1 MKKEEKRERKKGGD
15 LYLSRADV
23 FFGNLSRKVRE
34 SVFLSSVSALFRRFR
49 GAVNRKNGKADDK
62 EPSLLRRARRTATA
76 EFERSVLVT
85 GLRNLGRM
93 ILSAKLRTLGIL
105 LLSFGVWS
113 VSADLLLTLFLGNG
127 RISFER
133 TWFSVA
139 ASLTSLPMLFCGS
152 RSVGRSVLQ
161 SRILHFL
168 LFDLLGLPEAPFREA
183 GAREGGGFTAF
194 LMGLFFGAA
203 TLFISPLRLAAALG
217 IFLCLLISLLMP
229 ESGFLL
235 LLGALP
241 FTQTKYLFAGL
252 LFIFACFLLKAVRGK
267 RSFRYGPFSFL
278 LTVYALLVLFGVLF
292 PSSEAASAA
301 EGWERFLSVL
311 AALLAMQMARSS
323 KDALRFSGMI
333 VFSSVAASLCGLFL
347 CFSGN
352 VETVLASLDF
362 SFENVQAFLPGMS
375 PEALA
380 CFLAMAFAFLPAFVG
395 CLPAGGRRALLL
407 CVSLGLTGLCLLFT
421 WSLPCLACAFAALLL
436 LLYLRKK
443 AAAAALLFTGAAG
456 GLALFATGLY
466 RRIPFL
472 YRLTGSLPGRL
483 ENAEGYLRTAF
494 SGNPLTGAG
503 SGVSA
508 PFALYLKYGDP
519 GAGELTPGA
528 SMYMQ
533 VLSENGIIGL
543 LFFLIPLLFLLFYC
557 GYVRKINIHYT
568 DPYARWMLRGGGSF
582 LGVMTVGGF
591 FINPLASSS
600 GALCFFCLLGV
611 TAGLASSLAETGA
624 EGMSEDRIDAVLV
637 YRKKRRKNRERRAD
651 EG

>member
-168 LFDLLGLPEAPFREA
+168 LFDLLGLSEAPFREA

-217 IFLCLLISLLMP
+217 IFLCLLISLFDAGKRLSSAARRAAVYAD
-229 ESGFLL
+229 EIFVCGTAVHFRL
-235 LLGALP
+235 LP
-241 FTQTKYLFAGL
+241 FKGGEREAELPLRSLFLPFDG
-252 LFIFACFLLKAVRGK
+252 VR
-267 RSFRYGPFSFL
+267 
-278 LTVYALLVLFGVLF
+278 
-292 PSSEAASAA
+292 AA
-301 EGWERFLSVL
+301 RPVRRPLSVL
-311 AALLAMQMARSS
+311 RSR
-323 KDALRFSGMI
+323 LGGGGMGA
-333 VFSSVAASLCGLFL
+333 V
-347 CFSGN
+347 
-352 VETVLASLDF
+352 
-362 SFENVQAFLPGMS
+362 P
-375 PEALA
+375 
-380 CFLAMAFAFLPAFVG
+380 VG
-395 CLPAGGRRALLL
+395 PRRA
-407 CVSLGLTGLCLLFT
+407 SRH
-421 WSLPCLACAFAALLL
+421 AN
-436 LLYLRKK
+436 
-443 AAAAALLFTGAAG
+443 GA
-456 GLALFATGLY
+456 
-466 RRIPFL
+466 
-472 YRLTGSLPGRL
+472 
-483 ENAEGYLRTAF
+483 
-494 SGNPLTGAG
+494 
-503 SGVSA
+503 
-508 PFALYLKYGDP
+508 
-519 GAGELTPGA
+519 
-528 SMYMQ
+528 Q
-533 VLSENGIIGL
+533 Q
-543 LFFLIPLLFLLFYC
+543 
-557 GYVRKINIHYT
+557 
-568 DPYARWMLRGGGSF
+568 
-582 LGVMTVGGF
+582 
-591 FINPLASSS
+591 
-600 GALCFFCLLGV
+600 
-611 TAGLASSLAETGA
+611 
-624 EGMSEDRIDAVLV
+624 
-637 YRKKRRKNRERRAD
+637 
-651 EG
+651 